1 MTAVFAVDACR
12 TPVGKVKGAL
22 ASVRPDH
29 LTAEV
34 IKALLARNGWLD
46 PAWIDDV
53 YWGAANQAGEDN
65 RNVARMG
72 VLLAGLPVEVPGATV
87 NRLCGSGMEAVA
99 SAARA
104 IAAGEA
110 DIMLA
115 GGAESMTR
123 APFVLPRAS
132 EPFARESGVA
142 DTRLGWRLVSPLMQ
156 ELYPPIT
163 LGETAE
169 NVAERYGVTRERQDE
184 FALRSH
190 QQAGAAREAGRFDD
204 EIVPVPAPA
213 GPVTQDEGIQPGL
226 TLEELAAK
234 RPAFRKGGTVTG
246 GNSSPLN
253 DGAAGVLLV
262 SERVLAG
269 GGGVT
274 PLARYEGTAAAGVHP
289 DYMGIG
295 PVPAMV
301 KVLGRLGRGQPR
313 PHRAQRGVRGPGR
326 GRGGRAQARPGAGQ
340 RERRRDRHRPP
351 ARLLR
356 SPDHHH
362 AAARAAPPRRF
373 PGGGRDVH
381 RGRPGDRDP
390 LAGALTGPVING
402 RRENDDL
409 RETTTC
415 GKTTTC
421 RIRGRSGPGT
431 RTGPRALRRSRGPR
445 AGYQCGGASRG
456 ARRGVLRPPARRA

>member
-1 MTAVFAVDACR
+1 
-12 TPVGKVKGAL
+12 
-22 ASVRPDH
+22 
-29 LTAEV
+29 
-34 IKALLARNGWLD
+34 
-46 PAWIDDV
+46 
-53 YWGAANQAGEDN
+53 
-65 RNVARMG
+65 MG

-87 NRLCGSGMEAVA
+87 NRLCGSGMEAIA
-99 SAARA
+99 TAARA

-132 EPFARESGVA
+132 EPFARDSGVA

-156 ELYPPIT
+156 ELYPPIP

-169 NVAERYGVTRERQDE
+169 NVAERYGVSRERQDE

-190 QQAGAAREAGRFDD
+190 QRAAQARDAGRFGD
-204 EIVPVPAPA
+204 EIVPVPAGA
-213 GPVTQDEGIQPGL
+213 GLVSQDEGIRPGL

-269 GGGVT
+269 GVT

-295 PVPAMV
+295 PVPAMG
-301 KVLGRLGRGQPR
+301 KVLGRSGWDVRSLDLVELNEAFAAQAVAVADELKLDPERVNVNGGAIAIGHPLGCSGARITTTLLHELR
-313 PHRAQRGVRGPGR
+313 R
-326 GRGGRAQARPGAGQ
+326 RGG
-340 RERRRDRHRPP
+340 
-351 ARLLR
+351 
-356 SPDHHH
+356 
-362 AAARAAPPRRF
+362 
-373 PGGGRDVH
+373 
-381 RGRPGDRDP
+381 
-390 LAGALTGPVING
+390 
-402 RRENDDL
+402 
-409 RETTTC
+409 
-415 GKTTTC
+415 
-421 RIRGRSGPGT
+421 
-431 RTGPRALRRSRGPR
+431 
-445 AGYQCGGASRG
+445 SRG
-456 ARRGVLRPPARRA
+456 AAAMCIGVGQGIATLWQAA